1 MASVLVGHTRA
12 TNVVSNNLES
22 DVDVTRCRERAGIG
36 RNAKEEGGG
45 EDREDRVEDR
55 GLKVEKMGWPPRRL
69 GRKAR

>member
-36 RNAKEEGGG
+36 RNAKEEGG
-45 EDREDRVEDR
+45 REI
-55 GLKVEKMGWPPRRL
+55 GRRT
-69 GRKAR
+69 GG